1 MPTISID
8 NRETCLKKLL
18 SAYLFVGVRLIGVK
32 QGKKTIVQSR
42 GGDFLIARAKGIRSE
57 RSHLLARV
65 SGDEKARR
73 NRLGTLKN
81 LFHP

>member
-1 MPTISID
+1 VFEKTFV
-8 NRETCLKKLL
+8 N
-18 SAYLFVGVRLIGVK
+18 AYLFVGVRLIGVK

-42 GGDFLIARAKGIRSE
+42 GGDFLVALAKGIRSE
-57 RSHLLARV
+57 RGHLLARV

-81 LFHP
+81 LFQP